1 MSEKNYCD
9 KCKPQAPAQEPV
21 NARLREALSK
31 ALRRAYNLG
40 QRYWQQ
46 ADSEYASQ
54 HRKADET
61 AAAFQTLHDETINAL
76 AAADA
81 QAEGLTDEQI
91 DEEWFEIH
99 ALPINNVAKAR
110 LLARA
115 IERAHGITATGAKGK

>member
-1 MSEKNYCD
+1 MTKS
-9 KCKPQAPAQEPV
+9 KCCGQCGPRVGGRPVPV

-61 AAAFQTLHDETINAL
+61 AAAFQTLPAGWVPLVLELEMQND
-76 AAADA
+76 
-81 QAEGLTDEQI
+81 
-91 DEEWFEIH
+91 
-99 ALPINNVAKAR
+99 
-110 LLARA
+110 
-115 IERAHGITATGAKGK
+115 